1 MSALKVVALDRDTLC
16 KRPFAFDFEHELIEY
31 PRTAPQETAERL
43 AGADVVITN
52 KVLIDSSHLA
62 ANPQL
67 KLIAVAA
74 TGYNNVD
81 IEAARRNG
89 TAVCNIPAYSSDSVA
104 EHAMMMIL
112 ALMRNLPAYQR
123 DVAAGLWAQSPFFC
137 HFGAP
142 MRDVKGKT
150 LVIFGKGSIGKTLA
164 AYAEVFGMRVVFG
177 EHKHASQV
185 REGYV
190 AFDEALREADVVSL
204 NSVLNEGTRN
214 MIGEEELRQMK
225 PGAILINVGRGG
237 LADERAVVAALKY
250 GTLGGAGFDV
260 LTEEPPVNGN
270 PLTDTHLPNLIV
282 TPHMAWASQ
291 EAQNRL
297 FDKLTDNINAFAA
310 GRPQN
315 VVV

>member
-1 MSALKVVALDRDTLC
+1 MPALKVVVLDRDTLC

-31 PRTAPQETAERL
+31 PLTAPQETAARL
-43 AGADVVITN
+43 AGADVVISN
-52 KVLIDSSHLA
+52 KVRVSAEHLA

-81 IEAARRNG
+81 IAAARQND
-89 TAVCNIPAYSSDSVA
+89 TTVCNIPAYGSDSVA
-104 EHAMMMIL
+104 EHSMMLML

-142 MRDVKGKT
+142 MRDLKGKT
-150 LVIFGKGSIGKTLA
+150 LVIFGRGSIGRTLA
-164 AYAEVFGMRVVFG
+164 NYAEVFGMKVLFG
-177 EHKHASQV
+177 EHKHARTV
-185 REGYV
+185 REGYT
-190 AFDEALREADVVSL
+190 AFAEALQLADVVSL
-204 NSVLNEGTRN
+204 NCVLNEDTRN
-214 MIGEEELRQMK
+214 LIGEAELQQMK

-237 LADERAVVAALKY
+237 LADEQAVVAALKY
-250 GTLGGAGFDV
+250 GTLAGAGFDV

-270 PLTDTHLPNLIV
+270 PLTNTRLPNLIV
-282 TPHMAWASQ
+282 TPHMAWASE

-297 FDKLTDNINAFAA
+297 FDMLVDNVNQFAA
-310 GRPQN
+310 GKPQN
-315 VVV
+315 VVS